1 MSDFE
6 SYLKEVNFEKYLKK
20 LKTKLKNKKVIV
32 YGSGSLF
39 QFIKEKYDLSDIN
52 IIGISDMKFTDS
64 QEGQDFLGY
73 KIVPKLKMKSYEPDV
88 VLIATLKYLSILE
101 DFAINVFADTK
112 IKIYPLVKYPLMQM
126 LKDIWSK

>member
-88 VLIATLKYLSILE
+88 VLIATLKYLSI
-101 DFAINVFADTK
+101 F
-112 IKIYPLVKYPLMQM
+112 
-126 LKDIWSK
+126 